1 VAESTLSF
9 VRHRVVNDFSL
20 VHALLGMAM
29 RKTKDP
35 QAERLFRASRGR
47 VRVIALLHA
56 VAWRPETGEPNATD
70 ASAYLNEIVREAER
84 ARGTHDRVHVDVET
98 QGIALSL
105 AETAAVGL
113 CVSELVQN
121 SLEHAFPAGRQGR
134 VQVKLGRCDDG
145 GADLLLRVADDG
157 VGMPPDGAET
167 SNGLGLDL
175 VRLLAEQ
182 LSGKLTFESNE
193 GQGTDFRLRFA
204 STEESRSWQTS

>member
-1 VAESTLSF
+1 MAESTLSL

-29 RKTKDP
+29 RKTKDA

-56 VAWRPETGEPNATD
+56 VAWRPETGGPNADD

-84 ARGTHDRVHVDVET
+84 ARGTHHRIRVDVET
-98 QGIALSL
+98 HGIALSL
-105 AETAAVGL
+105 SEMAAMGL

-121 SLEHAFPAGRQGR
+121 ALDHAFPAGRPGS
-134 VQVKLGRCDDG
+134 VHATLTRCDG
-145 GADLLLRVADDG
+145 GDDLMLRVVDDG
-157 VGMPPDGAET
+157 VGMSPDTAEA
-167 SNGLGLDL
+167 SSGLGLYL

-182 LSGKLTFESNE
+182 LSGKLTFVSNE
-193 GQGTDFRLRFA
+193 GQGSDFCLRFA